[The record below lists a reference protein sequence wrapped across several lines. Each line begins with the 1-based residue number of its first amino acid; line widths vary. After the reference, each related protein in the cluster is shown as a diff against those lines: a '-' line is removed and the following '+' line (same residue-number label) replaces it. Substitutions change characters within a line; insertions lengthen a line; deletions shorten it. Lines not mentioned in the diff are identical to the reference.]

1 VVPVVSRC
9 RGVPAA
15 SGTRTTSSG
24 SQDRE
29 KAYFARVWNEDVN
42 LYRSVRAV
50 AGASGD
56 GPLDWGAVTE
66 AAKAA
71 TDKGSLDL
79 AAGEREG
86 YATDVAAARDRVG
99 EVAGVDFDLPDTVE
113 IQHRHHWIDANVAT
127 FERVF
132 EPLEDA
138 TGTGLVP
145 GVARVANTG
154 SMSVALAFFARNV
167 LGQYDPLLLADVD
180 PEDHGL
186 YFVRPNIL
194 AAAEELD
201 TDYDRFRR
209 WIAFHEVTHAAEFA
223 AAPWLGDHMERSMR
237 ESLEE
242 VTEQVAEG
250 NALSTPSME
259 LDTVMTT
266 MTAVEGYAEL
276 LMDRA
281 FDEEYDDL
289 RAKLDARRGGG
300 GPVTRLLRRALGID
314 MKREQY
320 ERGREFFESVVDA
333 RSMTAASA
341 VWDRP
346 ENIPTDAEY
355 ENPRTW
361 LDRVHS

>member
-1 VVPVVSRC
+1 VASD
-9 RGVPAA
+9 RG
-15 SGTRTTSSG
+15 
-24 SQDRE
+24 
-29 KAYFARVWNEDVN
+29 KAYLSRTRKAGVN
-42 LYRSVRAV
+42 IYRSVRAV

-71 TDKGSLDL
+71 SEKGSLDL
-79 AAGEREG
+79 APGERDG
-86 YATDVAAARDRVG
+86 YARDVAAARDRVG

-132 EPLEDA
+132 EPLEEA
-138 TGTGLVP
+138 TDTGLVP
-145 GVARVANTG
+145 GVARVVNTG

-180 PEDHGL
+180 PGEHGL

-194 AAAEELD
+194 SAAEELD
-201 TDYDRFRR
+201 ADYDRFRR

-223 AAPWLGDHMERSMR
+223 AAPWLGDHMERNMR
-237 ESLEE
+237 ESIER
-242 VTEQVAEG
+242 VAEQVADG

-259 LDTVMTT
+259 LDSVMAT

-300 GPVTRLLRRALGID
+300 GPVTRLLRRALGVD

-320 ERGREFFESVVDA
+320 ERGREFFEAVVDA
-333 RSMTAASA
+333 RDMTAASA
-341 VWDRP
+341 VWDQP
-346 ENIPTDAEY
+346 ENVPSDAEY
-355 ENPRTW
+355 ENPQAW
-361 LDRVHS
+361 IDRVHG